1 MKYQILQ
8 KDRSKYI
15 SLVILN
21 EIIQYQ
27 HYFPVAL
34 TGDDVYLD
42 AYLKGMFEKNLLCI
56 AKGSY
61 VPTEAGRN
69 EIVNLYD
76 KYTDYLKMYDI
87 FCAVDLSTGEF
98 AFNSMANYGDGDIE
112 EQKWQ
117 NFLNQD
123 RFSDVRVDVAD
134 FKGLNPT
141 EIVFMAFLQEGRF
154 TCSEQ
159 GWQNALTADSL
170 WAEIEDICNTAVSR
184 EYLTDQG
191 VIEDV
196 IAKGVKSA
204 LALIKLAD
212 DANAQSDIEGEDEEV
227 VEETTTTTEY
237 YVEPVIM
244 PYYGYSYWDPYFYN
258 PFYVSP
264 LWLDPV
270 FIW

>member
-1 MKYQILQ
+1 
-8 KDRSKYI
+8 
-15 SLVILN
+15 
-21 EIIQYQ
+21 
-27 HYFPVAL
+27 
-34 TGDDVYLD
+34 
-42 AYLKGMFEKNLLCI
+42 
-56 AKGSY
+56 
-61 VPTEAGRN
+61 
-69 EIVNLYD
+69 
-76 KYTDYLKMYDI
+76 
-87 FCAVDLSTGEF
+87 
-98 AFNSMANYGDGDIE
+98 
-112 EQKWQ
+112 
-117 NFLNQD
+117 
-123 RFSDVRVDVAD
+123 
-134 FKGLNPT
+134 
-141 EIVFMAFLQEGRF
+141 MAFLQEGRF